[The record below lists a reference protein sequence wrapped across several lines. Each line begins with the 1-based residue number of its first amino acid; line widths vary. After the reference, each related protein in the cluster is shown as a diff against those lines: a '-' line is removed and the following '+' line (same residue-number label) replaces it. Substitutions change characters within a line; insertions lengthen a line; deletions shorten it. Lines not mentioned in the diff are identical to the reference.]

1 MVFQD
6 LLQSIVTGPISKRAI
21 SNPAVLN
28 EAYNYSLPSSFS
40 RRMCIDL
47 NGLVIL
53 LISGTA
59 SIDEHGKSIHI
70 GDIRAQTV
78 RTFQNISALLAV
90 EGATW
95 KDAVRTS
102 CYLRD
107 IDRDYAAFNEVRT
120 TFFKQ
125 QGVDPLPAST
135 GIQAKLCRPE
145 LFVEVEAIVMFST
158 CTQDIRRA
166 I

>member
-1 MVFQD
+1 
-6 LLQSIVTGPISKRAI
+6 
-21 SNPAVLN
+21 
-28 EAYNYSLPSSFS
+28 
-40 RRMCIDL
+40 
-47 NGLVIL
+47 VIL
-53 LISGTA
+53 RISGTA

-90 EGATW
+90 EGAAW
-95 KDAVRTS
+95 KDVVRTS